1 MKILYDHKIFYL
13 QKYGG
18 ISNYFINLC
27 ERIKLSHNAKI
38 IAPIYTN
45 NYLEKFDKKRKFT
58 IIKLQKHYKYTR
70 SFSNSVNS
78 LIFNSYCNIVRPD
91 LVHLTYFDKL
101 INFKKKFKIVVTV
114 YDLIHEIYE
123 KEYNFK
129 YSKDYKYN
137 YLKIADQI
145 ICISENTKKDLIE
158 QYNIDEKKITVIYLG
173 VNKQKN
179 YKKINNFSVNKP
191 YLLFVGDRNNYKNFD
206 NFILCYSKSE
216 KLKKDFNIVCFGG
229 GSVLKTEL
237 KDINDLKLNVDN
249 IKFIQGNEFELNYI
263 YKNAKAFICPSFY
276 EGFGLTVLEAMNMNC
291 PVISSNTS
299 SLKEVGGDAA
309 VYFNPNSVDDIKYK
323 IESVVYSDNK
333 IFELQD
339 KMIINNKRFDLNL
352 TAKQTLHV
360 YEK

>member
-27 ERIKLSHNAKI
+27 DKLRLSHEAKI
-38 IAPIYTN
+38 IAPVYIN
-45 NYLEKFDKKRKFT
+45 NYLQEFDKKSKLTF
-58 IIKLQKHYKYTR
+58 IKLTKHFKYTR
-70 SFSNSVNS
+70 KISNEINNHF
-78 LIFNSYCNIVRPD
+78 FNNYCKLKKPD
-91 LVHLTYFDKL
+91 IVHLTYFDKQVF
-101 INFKKKFKIVVTV
+101 FKKKFKVIVTV

-123 KEYNFK
+123 KEYDFRYPKNF
-129 YSKDYKYN
+129 KYN
-137 YLKIADQI
+137 YLKIADEI
-145 ICISENTKKDLIE
+145 ICISENTKRDLIKYYDIE
-158 QYNIDEKKITVIYLG
+158 EKKITVIYLG
-173 VNKQKN
+173 VKKEKKLTVIKN
-179 YKKINNFSVNKP
+179 LNLDKP
-191 YLLFVGDRNNYKNFD
+191 YLLFVGDRNNYKNFNKFLVSFSQSD
-206 NFILCYSKSE
+206 

-229 GSVLKTEL
+229 GSVSKTEL
-237 KDINDLKLNVDN
+237 KHINDLKLNVDN
-249 IKFIQGNEFELNYI
+249 VKFIQGNEFELNYI

-299 SLKEVGGDAA
+299 SLKEVGGDAS
-309 VYFNPNSVDDIKYK
+309 VYFNPNSIDDIKYK

-339 KMIINNKRFDLNL
+339 KMIINNKRFDLDL
-352 TAKQTLHV
+352 TAKQTLNV